1 MFLRHTGAALCLA
14 GPFFRG
20 RRVFRV
26 VGTLCFL
33 GVLLRFHEVL
43 LQLFLSFPAAAGS
56 VAKLPCGL

>member
-1 MFLRHTGAALCLA
+1 MFLHLARASLCLA
-14 GPFFRG
+14 GLFFLV
-20 RRVFRV
+20 RRVLRV
-26 VGTLCFL
+26 VGMFCFL